1 MRRIVGV
8 VLVLVPLLVAAV
20 WAVYLAGTSAGPVTA
35 LEDAGL
41 VGPVYI
47 IVERSYW
54 LDLDEETPAEGSLY
68 YKSMRVFDR
77 NGNITVSF
85 KQGSSDDA
93 EKKTTM
99 EYDEN
104 GYLREMMSSS
114 LDGIVKG
121 RSVGEYDAE
130 RNLSTIKV
138 YDGDGL
144 LHHLGE
150 AVYDDRGILVETRT
164 FTVDG
169 DLVGR
174 IVYHHDEAGRQIGQ
188 DTYERSGL
196 VETTIRE
203 FAENGEATLIESYDS
218 DGKQWLCSEITH
230 VLTYDDVGNWVRR
243 ETTRIDCREDRNRR
257 KSRSITYREITY
269 HE

>member
-1 MRRIVGV
+1 MQRGIAI
-8 VLVLVPLLVAAV
+8 LVLLSVTFCVTG
-20 WAVYLAGTSAGPVTA
+20 LASALAGPVTA

-77 NGNITVSF
+77 NGNITESF
-85 KQGSSDDA
+85 KQGSSDDT

-138 YDGDGL
+138 YDGDGVL
-144 LHHLGE
+144 QGMGE
-150 AVYDDRGILVETRT
+150 VIYDDRGILVETRT

-169 DLVGR
+169 ELVGR
-174 IVYHHDEAGRQIGQ
+174 VVYRYDEAGRQVGQ
-188 DTYERSGL
+188 ETYERSDL
-196 VETTIRE
+196 VETTVRE
-203 FAENGEATLIESYDS
+203 FAANGEVARAESYRP
-218 DGKQWLCSEITH
+218 DGTQSFCSESTYAL
-230 VLTYDDVGNWVRR
+230 VYDDVGNWVRR
-243 ETTRIDCREDRNRR
+243 ETTSIDCLEGRSREEMMSVTVRD
-257 KSRSITYREITY
+257 ITY